1 MQTLQGGAHVD
12 RDERLRELAE
22 RYEGYEV
29 YDNAGEKIGRVDDL
43 FVDKTGTSRRTG
55 LQATGPPQIP

>member
-1 MQTLQGGAHVD
+1 VD
-12 RDERLRELAE
+12 RDKRLRELAE

-29 YDNAGEKIGRVDDL
+29 YDTAGEKIGKVNDL
-43 FVDKTGTSRRTG
+43 FVDETGISGRTG